1 VAVELDLG
9 AEAGVNPRHFLGVEI
24 LYPQAL
30 WWALLAPFLFG
41 LALWGWR
48 RRTREREL
56 LIATHLQARVLGGYS
71 QNRALARVLLASAAT
86 ILIAIAL
93 VGPVSGFTLR
103 DVQRKGL
110 DLVMCI
116 DTSRSM
122 LVQDLKPDRLSR
134 ARREITGLLEKLQG
148 DRAALLAFSGDVRD
162 VAPLT
167 HDRKTLEIFVD
178 TLSPDD
184 NVKGGTDI
192 GAVLDRA
199 LGLFDG
205 RTGAHEAIVLL
216 TDGEDLEGK
225 GLAAAKTAKER
236 NIRIYVVGM
245 ATEAGGKIPDGPRGF
260 VRDESG
266 VEVVSKLGKDSL
278 VAIADETGG
287 AYIAADSSPTPL
299 EELFAKR
306 ISKLEGRQ
314 LFAGKERIPH
324 DVYQWPLVLAALC
337 MILEAALRERRGRE
351 ARISAAAPVVKQEAA

>member
-1 VAVELDLG
+1 VGVELDLG
-9 AEAGVNPRHFLGVEI
+9 AEARVNPLRILGVEV
-24 LYPQAL
+24 LYPHAL
-30 WWALLAPFLFG
+30 WWALLAPCLFA

-48 RRTREREL
+48 RRARERDL
-56 LIATHLQARVLGGYS
+56 LIASHLQARVLGGYS

-86 ILIAIAL
+86 ILIALAL

-110 DLVMCI
+110 DLVVCI

-134 ARREITGLLEKLQG
+134 ARREITGLLERLQG

-167 HDRKTLEIFVD
+167 HDRKTLEIFVN
-178 TLSPDD
+178 TLTPED
-184 NVKGGTDI
+184 NVRGGTDI

-199 LGLFDG
+199 LAQFDG

-225 GLAAAKTAKER
+225 GLAVAKTASER
-236 NIRIYVVGM
+236 NIKIFVVGM
-245 ATEAGGKIPDGPRGF
+245 ATELGGKIPDGARGF
-260 VRDESG
+260 VRDEAG
-266 VEVVSKLGKDSL
+266 VEVVSKLGRESL
-278 VAIADETGG
+278 EAIANQTGG

-299 EELFAKR
+299 EDLFLKR

-324 DVYQWPLVLAALC
+324 DVFQWPLALAAVC
-337 MILEAALRERRGRE
+337 MLLEAALRERRGRDV
-351 ARISAAAPVVKQEAA
+351 RVTSAPVRVAQEAA

>member
-1 VAVELDLG
+1 MNSAHVLGFEL
-9 AEAGVNPRHFLGVEI
+9 
-24 LYPQAL
+24 LYPVAL
-30 WWALLAPFLFG
+30 WWALLAPLLFA

-48 RRTREREL
+48 RRTLERDR
-56 LIATHLQARVLGGYS
+56 LIAAHLQARVLGGYS
-71 QNRALARVLLASAAT
+71 RNRALARVLLASAAT

-93 VGPVSGFTLR
+93 IGPVSGFSLR

-110 DLVMCI
+110 DLVLCV

-122 LVQDLKPDRLSR
+122 LVQDLKPDRLTR
-134 ARREITGLLEKLQG
+134 ARREVVGFLEKLQG

-167 HDRKTLEIFVD
+167 HDRSTLGIFVN
-178 TLSPDD
+178 TLNPED

-199 LGLFDG
+199 LSLFDG

-225 GLAAAKTAKER
+225 GLEVAKTARER

-245 ATEAGGKIPDGPRGF
+245 ATEAGGKIPDGARGF
-260 VRDESG
+260 VRDENG
-266 VEVVSKLGKDSL
+266 AEVVSKLGQDSL
-278 VAIADETGG
+278 VAIANETGG

-324 DVYQWPLVLAALC
+324 DGYQLPLALAAVC
-337 MILEAALRERRGRE
+337 MLVEAGLRERRKRDS
-351 ARISAAAPVVKQEAA
+351 RNAPTIVSETKEAA